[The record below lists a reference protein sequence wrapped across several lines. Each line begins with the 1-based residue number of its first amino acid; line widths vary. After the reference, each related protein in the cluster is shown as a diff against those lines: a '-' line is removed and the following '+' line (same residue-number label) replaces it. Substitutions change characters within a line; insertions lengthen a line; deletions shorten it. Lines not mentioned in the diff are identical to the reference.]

1 MEITIEYNSCW
12 RNSFL
17 DKTNNEKVNKKNNRK
32 YIASSQSLAKPENY
46 IKREVTID
54 TVMGVLNRL
63 IGEPRKLWQAREDE
77 NYFFK
82 NIEPLVTFHDDIKCL
97 SQELVYLRNQNGHM
111 NPSTFSGIYKTET
124 SPIFTSDFSAEMWG
138 VLAMEFDELLNYIV
152 TGVDPLKH
160 QDMHPFSIFDRISE
174 LSNYKS
180 QHYDCQAA
188 FDIIK
193 AKYTDEWEKDVVDKA
208 PAPQYY
214 YAALYLKFD
223 ELAKRGFNVSS
234 VLSDNGNFPGFSKRS
249 FTKSDFNGK
258 VTTGG
263 KVKVIGN
270 PYEIKSKGKEPGKM
284 LTKADGTVTINID
297 IDDEKSL
304 ELKTMIENASVASFR
319 LGKKGLAY
327 VSNVRI

>member
-17 DKTNNEKVNKKNNRK
+17 DKTNNEKVDKKNNRK

-82 NIEPLVTFHDDIKCL
+82 NIEPLVTFHDDVKCL
-97 SQELVYLRNQNGHM
+97 SNEIVGLRNQNGNY
-111 NPSTFSGIYKTET
+111 NPASFSGSYKTS

-138 VLAMEFDELLNYIV
+138 VFAMDFEELLNYIV

-160 QDMHPFSIFDRISE
+160 QDMHPFSIFNRLDEISKF
-174 LSNYKS
+174 KS
-180 QHYDCQAA
+180 QKYDCQAA

-193 AKYTDEWEKDVVDKA
+193 AKFADEWEKDVVDKA
-208 PAPQYY
+208 LASQYY
-214 YAALYLKFD
+214 FAALYLKFD
-223 ELAKRGFNVSS
+223 ELTKRGFNITSI
-234 VLSDNGNFPGFSKRS
+234 LSKNGKFSGFSKRS

-263 KVKVIGN
+263 KQLAIGN
-270 PYEIKSKGKEPGKM
+270 PYFIKGMGIETEKM

>member
-17 DKTNNEKVNKKNNRK
+17 DKTNNEKVDKKNNRK

-46 IKREVTID
+46 INREVTID

-63 IGEPRKLWQAREDE
+63 IGEPRKLWQAREAEDY
-77 NYFFK
+77 YFK
-82 NIEPLVTFHDDIKCL
+82 DIEPLVTFHDDVKCL
-97 SQELVYLRNQNGHM
+97 SQELVYLRNQNGNY
-111 NPSTFSGIYKTET
+111 NPSSFSGSYKTS

-138 VLAMEFDELLNYIV
+138 VFAMDFEELLNYIV

-160 QDMHPFSIFDRISE
+160 QDMHPFSIFNRLDEISKF
-174 LSNYKS
+174 KS
-180 QHYDCQAA
+180 QKYDCQAA

-193 AKYTDEWEKDVVDKA
+193 AKFADEWEKDVVDKA
-208 PAPQYY
+208 SASQYY
-214 YAALYLKFD
+214 FAALYLKFD
-223 ELAKRGFNVSS
+223 ELTKRGFNITSI
-234 VLSDNGNFPGFSKRS
+234 LSKNGKFPGFSKRS
-249 FTKSDFNGK
+249 FTKSDFNGN

-263 KVKVIGN
+263 KQLAIGN
-270 PYEIKSKGKEPGKM
+270 PYEIKSKGKEPEKM